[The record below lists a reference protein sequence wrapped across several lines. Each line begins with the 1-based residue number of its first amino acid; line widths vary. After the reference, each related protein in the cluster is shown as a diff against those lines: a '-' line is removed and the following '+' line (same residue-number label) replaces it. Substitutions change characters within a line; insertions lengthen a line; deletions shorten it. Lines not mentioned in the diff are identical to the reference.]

1 MDANKDEG
9 DDYDTTRTPEVINLD
24 KVKANDEQNKKPAR
38 FDQFDVSTKQGFKE
52 LMRFQMRIFDQNY
65 DFDQD

>member
-1 MDANKDEG
+1 MEDKKDEA

-24 KVKANDEQNKKPAR
+24 KVKANNELNKPPAR

-52 LMRFQMRIFDQNY
+52 LMRFQMRIFNQNY
-65 DFDQD
+65 DFD